1 MPKQGEIMRYVQGID
16 RQQTT
21 LLPEMVDDYITE
33 NNPVRFIDVFVDGLD
48 IQGLGFKYSQT
59 KETGRKPYNPSD
71 LLKLYIYGYLNKVRS
86 SRRLEK
92 ATYQN
97 IELIWL
103 LHKLHPDFKTIAD
116 FRKDNLEP
124 IRQVCRE
131 FTLLCKKLDL
141 FGCELIAIDGSK
153 FSAVN
158 SNRRTF
164 TKNKLNKLI
173 QKIDEQID
181 GYLKD
186 LDQGD
191 RSEQNLKSLSVSEL
205 NERIEQLKKRKNRYQ
220 QLQSQIEQSGE
231 IQVSL
236 TDPDSRM
243 MKTQHGKDVVY
254 NVQIVTDSKHKLIV
268 THEVTND
275 INDMKQLH
283 SMAIQAK
290 EIFEAEELDAVADA
304 GYWERDNIKTCHEE
318 KIEVYVPKPE
328 KSHNKSQGFYTKSDF
343 KYDPVHDCYH
353 CPAGETLMLRGMR
366 KKNGF
371 DEKIYTTSACYQCPL
386 KSKCSKNKQPRRIY
400 RWVHEEVME
409 ELNRRMHDHPEMIKR
424 RKGLVEHPFGTLKH
438 GMDHGYFLLRGKP
451 KVSAEMALSVL
462 SYNLKRTLNIVN
474 FKELMLAV
482 Q

>member
-1 MPKQGEIMRYVQGID
+1 MRYIQGID

-21 LLPEMVDDYITE
+21 LLPEMIDDYITE

-48 IQGLGFKYSQT
+48 FQKLGFTYSET
-59 KETGRKPYNPSD
+59 KITGRMPYNPAD
-71 LLKLYIYGYLNKVRS
+71 LLKLYIYGYLNKLRS

-116 FRKDNLEP
+116 FRRDNLQP
-124 IRQVCRE
+124 IKQVCSE
-131 FTLLCKKLDL
+131 FTLLCKKMDL

-158 SNRRTF
+158 SNRRNF
-164 TKNKLNKLI
+164 TKNKLKKMI

-181 GYLKD
+181 VYLKD

-191 RSEQNLKSLSVSEL
+191 QSEQNIKLISTDEL
-205 NERIEQLKKRKNRYQ
+205 NKKIEQLKTKKVKYQ
-220 QLQSQIEQSGE
+220 EIQEKLDQSEDT
-231 IQVSL
+231 QVSL

-243 MKTQHGKDVVY
+243 MKIHTGRDVAY

-268 THEVTND
+268 DHEVTSDEND
-275 INDMKQLH
+275 ERQL
-283 SMAIQAK
+283 SPMAIKAK
-290 EIFEAEELDAVADA
+290 GILGAEELSAVVDA
-304 GYWERDNIKTCHEE
+304 GYWERNNIKTCHEE
-318 KIEVYVPKPE
+318 KIDVYMPKPQ
-328 KSHNKSQGFYTKSDF
+328 KSQNKSQGFYTKDDF
-343 KYDPVHDCYH
+343 RYNPVDDCYH
-353 CPAGETLMLRGMR
+353 CPAGQTLTRRGMR

-371 DEKIYTTSACYQCPL
+371 EEKIYTTSLCYQCQS
-386 KSKCSKNKQPRRIY
+386 KSRCSKNKQPRRIY
-400 RWVHEEVME
+400 RWVHEDIME
-409 ELNRRMHDHPEMIKR
+409 QLDQRMHDHPEMIKR

-438 GMDHGYFLLRGKP
+438 GMDQGYFLMRGKP

-462 SYNLKRTLNIVN
+462 SYNLKRVLNIKDV
-474 FKELMLAV
+474 KELMAAV
-482 Q
+482 K